1 MISIDTKTTAAC
13 SLLLLFFL
21 LSPPPPPPPRC
32 TRAAALFMARLLCA
46 VQLPCLYPPRLI
58 ALLSACFV
66 APLFASACPRPS
78 SVRSPHSDA
87 PPPALAANPRPRPR
101 PRAHALPAHRPPPRP
116 PRPAAAAPSGARP
129 PRPPRP
135 PLPRLPP
142 APAAP
147 AGVAHPKGI
156 SGPVNTTSVT
166 LSDSA
171 HCTKVCPPPAFT
183 RAHSASSCCAA
194 ATSLCSVWLKFCPK
208 AARGGREG
216 VSRGHRACGQVGSG
230 ARGRGAHHV
239 ALPKSSLFALHVPA
253 LHVV

>member
-13 SLLLLFFL
+13 SLLLFFL
-21 LSPPPPPPPRC
+21 LSPPRSRPP
-32 TRAAALFMARLLCA
+32 AARSCALHGSLALA
-46 VQLPCLYPPRLI
+46 VQLPCLYPPRPI

-66 APLFASACPRPS
+66 APLFASACPPPS
-78 SVRSPHSDA
+78 SVRSTHSDA
-87 PPPALAANPRPRPR
+87 PPALAANPRPRPR

-135 PLPRLPP
+135 PLPRPPP

-171 HCTKVCPPPAFT
+171 HCTKVCPPPALT

-208 AARGGREG
+208 AAARGGREG
-216 VSRGHRACGQVGSG
+216 VSWGHRACGQVGSG
-230 ARGRGAHHV
+230 ARGPAGHGGGAHTT
-239 ALPKSSLFALHVPA
+239 
-253 LHVV
+253 